1 MLGHSASMKSDKKCA
16 LVGIDVGTSGV
27 RAVAVGPAGEL
38 LAEAEERIRQ
48 DYRPAGGIHEQDPG
62 EWWQALCSVAQ
73 RIAKTL
79 KEKSGEVELRGV
91 AVTSTSGSLVVADA
105 QGLPLRPAIL
115 YDDGRGVE
123 IAEELNE
130 QADPQSIRLGPS
142 FSLVKAA
149 WVKRQE
155 PAVWERTRYVLH
167 PADWLSGKLSG
178 EFGISDFTNALKLGY
193 DRESSSWIGSVHAAG
208 LLDYRL
214 PVVRRP
220 AEPIGQVSS
229 VAAAETGLPAG
240 MTVLAG
246 ATDGM
251 ASVIASGAGRRGD
264 ANTTLGTTLVWKVLH
279 DGKPAARSGVYYHLH
294 PGGLW
299 VPGAASN
306 TGLGSIGLPGRQSKI
321 LRCCENSG
329 HDPLTRPAPAGE
341 SADAGHPLPQGGEGL
356 FFVFK
361 TGGEPKDHAIFA
373 QNESE
378 TQVVSPADMDR
389 LAAAYFPT
397 SVVCYMLS
405 GQGERFPFAHP
416 KAESFVEGNPRDAG
430 EFYAAQLQSIAFVER
445 WGYETLES
453 CSVRVGDRVFSTGA
467 AAKSPVLSQLRANV
481 LDKTVIQPRYP
492 TAALG
497 AAILAATGTVFS
509 GNIFHA
515 IQSMTS
521 ILESYHPSAV
531 LVPAFDAVY
540 RSFRDACARRGYI
553 SR

>member
-1 MLGHSASMKSDKKCA
+1 MTNETGCA

-27 RAVAVGPAGEL
+27 RAVAVSPGGGL

-48 DYRPAGGIHEQDPG
+48 DYRAVGGIHEQDPG
-62 EWWQALCSVAQ
+62 EWWHALCSVVQ
-73 RIAKTL
+73 RIVKTL
-79 KEKSGEVELRGV
+79 KEKSGDVELRGG
-91 AVTSTSGSLVVADA
+91 AVTSTSGSLVVAD
-105 QGLPLRPAIL
+105 GEGRPLRPAIL

-123 IAEELNE
+123 IAEELNK
-130 QADPQSIRLGPS
+130 QGGAQSIRLGPS

-149 WVKRQE
+149 WVERQE

-167 PADWLSGKLSG
+167 PADWLSGRLSG
-178 EFGISDFTNALKLGY
+178 EFGVSDFTNALKLGY
-193 DRESSSWIGSVHAAG
+193 DPESSSWIGSVRAAG
-208 LLDYRL
+208 WLDYRL
-214 PVVRRP
+214 PAVRRP
-220 AEPIGQVSS
+220 AEPIGRVSS
-229 VAAAETGLPAG
+229 VAAAETGLPAR
-240 MTVLAG
+240 MPVLAG

-251 ASVIASGAGRRGD
+251 ASVIASGASRRGD

-279 DGKPAARSGVYYHLH
+279 DRKPAARSGVYFHLH

-306 TGLGSIGLPGRQSKI
+306 TGLGTIVLPGRQSRI
-321 LRCCENSG
+321 LRRHEHSG
-329 HDPLTRPAPAGE
+329 HEPLTRPVPAGE

-356 FFVFK
+356 FFVSR
-361 TGGEPKDHAIFA
+361 TGGEPKDHGIFA
-373 QNESE
+373 QNEGE
-378 TQVVSPADMDR
+378 TQVVSPVDMDR

-416 KAESFVEGNPRDAG
+416 KAESFVEGNPRDAD
-430 EFYAAQLQSIAFVER
+430 EFHAAQLQSIAFVER
-445 WGYETLES
+445 WGYEILES
-453 CSVRVGDRVFSTGA
+453 CSVQVGDRVFSTGA

-481 LDKTVIQPRYP
+481 LGKTVVQPRYP
-492 TAALG
+492 TAAFG

-515 IQSMTS
+515 IESMTS
-521 ILESYHPSAV
+521 SLESYHPSAE